1 MTEEISQ
8 VYENVDI
15 KAWAKQIRNNK
26 IREFADAIDEKKKEA
41 RAYIEMDLSGYTLPK
56 ALDEIAR
63 GLVIAV
69 DLCRMEI
76 KLDMLKQKTII
87 NEALKKA

>member
-26 IREFADAIDEKKKEA
+26 IREFADAIDQKKKEG
-41 RAYIEMDLSGYTLPK
+41 IEFTETEIGGFTLAQAIDHLSKGFL
-56 ALDEIAR
+56 
-63 GLVIAV
+63 IAV

-76 KLDMLKQKTII
+76 KLDMLK
-87 NEALKKA
+87 KA